1 MTIGSPFTTN
11 GGGKLTLN
19 ADGSW
24 SFDPNTSY
32 NGLDDG
38 ETATEIVT
46 YTIDDGNGGTDE
58 ATLTITITGAN
69 DAPVIVD
76 PNVVQP
82 DPSNPVPAT
91 DPSSV
96 IPVQNIDDGTD
107 FTTNPLIDV
116 SDYAIDPDAEALTF
130 TTSDPLPTG
139 LILNPD
145 GTVTGIVDKD
155 ASQGGD
161 DPVNNPGVYTITV
174 TIDDGDSHIHRHSD
188 NRRLQSG
195 PGRGR

>member
-1 MTIGSPFTTN
+1 M
-11 GGGKLTLN
+11 
-19 ADGSW
+19 
-24 SFDPNTSY
+24 
-32 NGLDDG
+32 
-38 ETATEIVT
+38 
-46 YTIDDGNGGTDE
+46 
-58 ATLTITITGAN
+58 
-69 DAPVIVD
+69 IVD

-130 TTSDPLPTG
+130 TTTNPLPTG